1 MKTTDGGGH
10 WADVAEDSNKFLF
23 LLVDPASPATI
34 YAIGG
39 PYWFIYK
46 STDGGVS
53 WALLAAANG
62 LSPLI
67 GALAIAPSLTT
78 TLYAGSARMGILKS
92 IDGGLSWVRVNNG
105 LTGSGSPLA
114 IDPTNADVV
123 YAISGTTVVKTTN
136 GGGQWRQLPIS
147 FPAGAYVHGFAID
160 PTTPSNVYAAY
171 AVFDDNDALIESGI
185 FKSIDSGETWFAA
198 QNPGGRTV
206 VSALAIDP
214 TMPGRIYANTTT
226 AVFMS
231 TDGAASW
238 TPINSYLPRPFV
250 WGLSVDRTGSIRT
263 ASPVGLFEYR
273 VAASPASGTMPVIEY
288 YYAAFDHYFVTS
300 NPDEISKLDS
310 EGPTGWVRTGLQF
323 NAYAPANEHSAPVC
337 RFFSESF
344 APKSSHFY
352 TAFATECFAR
362 IGDHA
367 WTLET
372 ADAFDIGV
380 PAADGSCAEGLMPV
394 YRLYN
399 SGHGG
404 APNHRYTTD
413 LAVREQMIAQ
423 GWVPEGFGPNGV
435 EMCSPP

>member
-1 MKTTDGGGH
+1 
-10 WADVAEDSNKFLF
+10 V
-23 LLVDPASPATI
+23 VDDDD
-34 YAIGG
+34 
-39 PYWFIYK
+39 F
-46 STDGGVS
+46 
-53 WALLAAANG
+53 
-62 LSPLI
+62 LI
-67 GALAIAPSLTT
+67 GA
-78 TLYAGSARMGILKS
+78 
-92 IDGGLSWVRVNNG
+92 GL
-105 LTGSGSPLA
+105 
-114 IDPTNADVV
+114 
-123 YAISGTTVVKTTN
+123 
-136 GGGQWRQLPIS
+136 
-147 FPAGAYVHGFAID
+147 
-160 PTTPSNVYAAY
+160 
-171 AVFDDNDALIESGI
+171 